1 MFSIFPVVYFFI
13 FYCLDSAFTIGIG
26 TRIIADGFISL
37 LWYVLY
43 RMVSERLEYRVHGV
57 EKVFSFVGPS
67 PVSSAPP
74 VELRKVRLLPVT
86 TISADLAIA
95 TARIRFGRHVNIA
108 FPWLGDTIKALR
120 GLFTRVFMSSNRF
133 C

>member
-1 MFSIFPVVYFFI
+1 MR
-13 FYCLDSAFTIGIG
+13 GI
-26 TRIIADGFISL
+26 
-37 LWYVLY
+37 
-43 RMVSERLEYRVHGV
+43 

-74 VELRKVRLLPVT
+74 VELRKVRLLPVLLT

-95 TARIRFGRHVNIA
+95 TARIRFGRHVDIA
-108 FPWLGDTIKALR
+108 FPWLGDTIEALR
-120 GLFTRVFMSSNRF
+120 GLFTRMFISSYRF